1 MKEKME
7 TAEAEKEA
15 ERKARIEEAAKHP
28 NAEDC
33 KAAQDFIRGV
43 LASLAN

>member
-1 MKEKME
+1 MAKMAQNVHPM
-7 TAEAEKEA
+7 TP